1 MPLVRIALRRGKS
14 SAYLA
19 ALRNGVYEALHETF
33 EVPQDD
39 RFILVSQHEAD
50 EFDCDPGYLGI
61 ARSDDLVIVQITCAR
76 TRGVTQKK
84 ALYRRIADRLAADPG
99 LRPADVFVNL
109 METGREDWSFGEGL
123 AQYEGPPPPR
133 AG

>member
-14 SAYLA
+14 GAYLA
-19 ALRNGVYEALHETF
+19 ALRNGVYEALRETF
-33 EVPQDD
+33 EVPPDD

-84 ALYRRIADRLAADPG
+84 TLYRRIADRLAIDPG

-109 METGREDWSFGEGL
+109 VETGREDWSFGEGL
-123 AQYEGPPPPR
+123 AQYDEPSPPR